1 MSSVGK
7 GVAAAS
13 TAKILQTRGYKVTC
27 IKIDPYINV
36 DAGTMNPVEHGEV
49 FVTEDGDETDQ
60 DIGNYER
67 FLNQDIYSINYMT
80 TGRVYLSVIQ
90 KERNLEYKGKCVEV
104 VPHIPEEIINRI
116 KNAQIKSNADVVIVE
131 IGGTVGEYQNI
142 LFLEAA
148 RMMKI
153 KNHNDVMFIM
163 VSYMPIPN
171 AVGEMKTK
179 PTQFAVRTLNSSGI
193 QADMLLCRG
202 AKPLDEPRK
211 EKLGIFCNVP
221 AENIISAPDVDS
233 IYDIPINFEK
243 EGYGNKV
250 LKILGLPENNIVG
263 VGQNI
268 QPTQNDIDNLKK
280 NNVNELKNGI
290 VQPGSLQEWAAF
302 ADKVKTLKDQNKKTK
317 IGIVG
322 KYFATGDFVLKDS
335 YLSVIEAVKH
345 AAWYNNIDVEI
356 DWINSGDFEFE
367 NALNEKTI
375 NENLERL
382 KQYNGIIVPGGFG
395 SRGIEGKLNAIKF
408 VRENNIPYFGLCY
421 GMQLATIEYARNVL
435 GIKDATTEEI
445 NPDSENCVIHIMEH
459 QKEKIAKGDFGGTMR
474 LGAYPCS
481 LKNGSIAH
489 NSYCSLTT
497 DNCQLISERH
507 RHRYEFNNAYR
518 QQLEDAGLSITGTS
532 PDNNLVEI
540 VEIPKNKFFVGVQFH
555 PELKSRPLNPHPLF
569 VEFIKSGL

>member
-13 TAKILQTRGYKVTC
+13 TAKILQTRGYNVTC

-36 DAGTMNPVEHGEV
+36 DAGTMNPIEHGEV

-60 DIGNYER
+60 DLGNYER
-67 FLNQDIYSINYMT
+67 FLDQNIYSINYMT

-90 KERNLEYKGKCVEV
+90 RERNLEYKGKCVEV

-116 KNAQIKSNADVVIVE
+116 KNAQIKSDADVVIIE

-153 KNHNDVMFIM
+153 KNHQDVMFIM

-171 AVGEMKTK
+171 TVGEMKTK

-193 QADMLLCRG
+193 QPDMLLCRG
-202 AKPLDEPRK
+202 SKSLDDPRK

-221 AENIISAPDVDS
+221 AENIISAPDVES
-233 IYDIPINFEK
+233 IYDIPANFEK
-243 EGYGNKV
+243 ENYGDKV
-250 LKILGLPENNIVG
+250 LKILGLEKQNPENNIPNS
-263 VGQNI
+263 QM
-268 QPTQNDIDNLKK
+268 
-280 NNVNELKNGI
+280 
-290 VQPGSLQEWAAF
+290 QEWSDF
-302 ADKVKTLKDQNKKTK
+302 AEKVKKLKESTNKTK

-345 AAWYNNIDVEI
+345 AAWFNNIDVEI
-356 DWINSGDFEFE
+356 DWINSEEFE
-367 NALNEKTI
+367 IENNLNEKKVE
-375 NENLERL
+375 ENLQKL

-435 GIKDATTEEI
+435 GIKDANTEEI
-445 NPDSENCVIHIMEH
+445 NPESENCVIHIMDE

-474 LGAYPCS
+474 LGAYPCI
-481 LKNGSIAH
+481 LKEDSI
-489 NSYCSLTT
+489 SYKAYTLLAGG
-497 DNCQLISERH
+497 QGGIISERH
-507 RHRYEFNNAYR
+507 RHRYEFNNKYKE
-518 QQLEDAGLSITGTS
+518 QLEDAGLSIAGTS
-532 PDNNLVEI
+532 PDKNLVEI
-540 VEIPKNKFFVGVQFH
+540 VEIPKNKFFIGVQFH
-555 PELKSRPLNPHPLF
+555 PEFKSRPLNPHPLF